1 MSSTSKLY
9 PPADISKQTVLV
21 TGAERRSPGA
31 SGWTPKSY
39 LTFQHIRAG
48 ASSGIGEACAW
59 RFAEAGSCLLT
70 SRMGIGGCSSLIK
83 MQLMA
88 HLCRL
93 QAGADSP
100 ENRKTGEASQGL
112 A

>member
-21 TGAERRSPGA
+21 TGAEHQIPCTPGWNPQYHLIIQTHVQEPAQALARRVHGA
-31 SGWTPKSY
+31 LQKQVYACRHS
-39 LTFQHIRAG
+39 RA
-48 ASSGIGEACAW
+48 
-59 RFAEAGSCLLT
+59 R
-70 SRMGIGGCSSLIK
+70 IGGNSFPIK

-93 QAGADSP
+93 QTGADSP
-100 ENRKTGEASQGL
+100 ENRQAGEAGQGV

>member
-21 TGAERRSPGA
+21 TGAERQISCAPSWKLPVEHDRS
-31 SGWTPKSY
+31 T
-39 LTFQHIRAG
+39 ICAG

-59 RFAEAGSCLLT
+59 RFAEAGTRLLT
-70 SRMGIGGCSSLIK
+70 FRARIGRCNPHINK
-83 MQLMA
+83 QFMA

-93 QAGADSP
+93 QARADCP
-100 ENRKTGEASQGL
+100 ENRQAGEAGQGF